1 MKQEIYY
8 WAPCLDKVGTVKS
21 TLNSAISLAKYSNH
35 FNVSI
40 INVFGE
46 WDQYD
51 DILKHNRIKKIN
63 IFINIYLADYLIL

>member
-1 MKQEIYY
+1 MLIKKEVYY

-21 TLNSAISLAKYSNH
+21 TLNSAISLSKYSNR

-46 WDQYD
+46 WDEYA
-51 DILKHNRIKKIN
+51 DILIQNRIRKIN
-63 IFINIYLADYLIL
+63 IFINIYSF